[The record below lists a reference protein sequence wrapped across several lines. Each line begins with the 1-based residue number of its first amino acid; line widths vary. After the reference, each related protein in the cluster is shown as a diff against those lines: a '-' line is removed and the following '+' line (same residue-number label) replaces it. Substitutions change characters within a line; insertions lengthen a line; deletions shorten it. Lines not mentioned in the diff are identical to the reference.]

1 MTLDNDISDAATEIV
16 QSGLGSFLS
25 AEVSH
30 LCVLVNRVIC
40 YQVRPKVVSKL
51 IVNVSQLHLPEGR
64 VFSKTRTVGKCIKC
78 IKRMCQG
85 YGKKNR
91 MSA

>member
-1 MTLDNDISDAATEIV
+1 MTLDNDISDAATELV

-51 IVNVSQLHLPEGR
+51 IVNDSQLHLPEGC
-64 VFSKTRTVGKCIKC
+64 VFSKTGAGKCIRC